1 MIERKKSTLYIRHV
15 EVCIIASY
23 ISCCREK
30 FIIIWRTSSWV
41 RFYLLRFKK
50 KIIVVEVLCNLVFIN
65 FDNVNWRPWRVSKL
79 TFRAL
84 ALRQSDPGTQV
95 FGLLIVKFE
104 CLSITHGLFSANR
117 NNDVLILHVS
127 NLTNTLVFQHHLL
140 TLSFFMAKIND

>member
-1 MIERKKSTLYIRHV
+1 MSTILFTTLQKENICGWDFRQFG
-15 EVCIIASY
+15 I
-23 ISCCREK
+23 
-30 FIIIWRTSSWV
+30 
-41 RFYLLRFKK
+41 
-50 KIIVVEVLCNLVFIN
+50 IN

-140 TLSFFMAKIND
+140 MLSFFMAKIND